1 MSIQLKIWKMHL
13 KISKAELCLIN
24 LDLYLVDFTES
35 NANMSIPRKLYTA
48 VFTVNKKIKSML
60 GITAKFD
67 F

>member
-1 MSIQLKIWKMHL
+1 MSIQLRIWKMHL

-24 LDLYLVDFTES
+24 LDLYLVDLTES

-48 VFTVNKKIKSML
+48 VFTVNKKIKSIL
-60 GITAKFD
+60 GITAKFG